1 MPVAAD
7 IYYHYF
13 EGSTEGAKPPVVLIH
28 GAGGD
33 HLHWHPHIR
42 RLPGY
47 RVFAL
52 DLPGHGKSGGR
63 GQQSISAY
71 AASILDWMEAMGL
84 HSAVIVGHSMG
95 SAVALKL
102 VLDRPQHV
110 LGLGLVG
117 GGARLPVN
125 PKFIEAASS
134 PTTFHQAIDSIV
146 SLSFSPNTSPQLTLL
161 AAERMAEVRP
171 SVLHGDLLACD
182 AFDESASLNRI
193 YKPAILLCGAQ
204 DKMTPPRFSQ
214 FLADNIP
221 NSELEIIP
229 EAGHMVTLEQPRAV
243 SNALLAFLPSILY

>member
-13 EGSTEGAKPPVVLIH
+13 EGSTEGAKPTVVLIH

-33 HLHWHPHIR
+33 HLHWHPNIR
-42 RLPGY
+42 RLPDY

-102 VLDRPQHV
+102 VLDHPQHV

-117 GGARLPVN
+117 GGARLPLYLFQ
-125 PKFIEAASS
+125 PGIFPWRLIEVAVKHHKPVAGVR
-134 PTTFHQAIDSIV
+134 FH
-146 SLSFSPNTSPQLTLL
+146 
-161 AAERMAEVRP
+161 
-171 SVLHGDLLACD
+171 G
-182 AFDESASLNRI
+182 
-193 YKPAILLCGAQ
+193 PAGW
-204 DKMTPPRFSQ
+204 
-214 FLADNIP
+214 
-221 NSELEIIP
+221 
-229 EAGHMVTLEQPRAV
+229 RAW
-243 SNALLAFLPSILY
+243 L